1 MIGDSPGATIPPI
14 ATVEQKIR
22 CEHRARELLAEQ
34 GLPVPALIEYG
45 YTCIRLIWP
54 ESRLALRIDIDDE
67 ASTDHVV
74 LIDRP
79 HASQPPLAPDEPDPD
94 DGALALVGIAISP
107 N

>member
-1 MIGDSPGATIPPI
+1 M

-34 GLPVPALIEYG
+34 GLPAPTLIEYG

-54 ESRLALRIDIDDE
+54 ESRIALRIDIDDE
-67 ASTDHVV
+67 ATTERVV
-74 LIDRP
+74 LIDRLR
-79 HASQPPLAPDEPDPD
+79 ASQPALGPD
-94 DGALALVGIAISP
+94 DAPKPDNGPLALVGIELSP

>member
-1 MIGDSPGATIPPI
+1 MTARGATIALM

-67 ASTDHVV
+67 ASTEHVV

-79 HASQPPLAPDEPDPD
+79 HASQPPLAPDEPKQDESV
-94 DGALALVGIAISP
+94 LALVGIALCL

>member
-1 MIGDSPGATIPPI
+1 M

-67 ASTDHVV
+67 ANTEHVV

-79 HASQPPLAPDEPDPD
+79 HASQPPLAPDEPDQD
-94 DGALALVGIAISP
+94 GGALALVGIELSP

>member
-1 MIGDSPGATIPPI
+1 MTARGATIALM

-67 ASTDHVV
+67 ASTEHVV

-79 HASQPPLAPDEPDPD
+79 HASQPPLAPDEPEQDESV
-94 DGALALVGIAISP
+94 LALVGIALCL

>member
-1 MIGDSPGATIPPI
+1 VTAPGATIALM

-67 ASTDHVV
+67 ATTERVV

-79 HASQPPLAPDEPDPD
+79 HASQPPLAPDEPDRD
-94 DGALALVGIAISP
+94 ESVLALVGIALCL